1 MYQYA
6 QPHIEKLVIFNFKSY
21 AGKHEIG
28 PFDKFTCIIGPNGSG
43 KSNIMDAI
51 SFCLGI
57 KTKHLRG
64 ERLKDLV
71 YRREEE
77 TVDANPRSAEVTLV
91 FKSAKGIM
99 RYFSRVINPR
109 GEANYRYGTSTTK
122 MSQIGYEE
130 YSQLLASENIFVR
143 ARSFLVFQG
152 DVMQLARRQG
162 YELTAMLETI
172 SGSEH
177 MKERY
182 NELAKDLELA
192 QEKARMHFQHR
203 REAETTLSLLE
214 QQRAEVRRYQE
225 LKSQKE
231 ALIVEAALFRLF
243 CADRDAT
250 HNLEEAQRV
259 REELSGTESSLRKR
273 RKAADAEEVQRQKLE
288 TQLREAENEH
298 RALNSA
304 FEQRKPEIAN
314 CRKQAA
320 HWTIKEREAQ
330 VRIQQEQEKMTT
342 LEAEWH
348 DATKKRKQSE
358 KELVEVRSRKVDSAL
373 ELTPQQRR
381 EYEQAVQKT
390 EQLNTKARDKLRE
403 AEEKLRR
410 LVEELKIGKEDLR
423 ERQEKRGR
431 LAAKVEDLGREKR
444 DLEISL
450 DASRIEVQQNKRLIE
465 QLQEEVNSYAG
476 WKDTLNQEKNEL
488 TSVVESVKARREQL
502 DKLEQRQRV
511 ADELRGRFPDVVLG
525 RISELLLPT
534 QKRFDLPLQMALGAM
549 AEAFVVRDAAAARQC
564 LNHLKDGRI
573 SSETFLSLDRMD
585 EPKVGDMNL
594 LTQGK
599 VGRRL
604 ASLCV
609 QHNDKFLQRQDYWR
623 DTAPAAIDRTVNF
636 LLKGVIIADTLE
648 EAKQTSYLDAK
659 KHSLLPRVVTLEGEV
674 IAPNGNMSVKSLSG
688 GRVEFGGAE
697 QLQEMRT
704 KEKRLQQVRMD
715 LTTLEEEATR
725 KQQQVLEL
733 KVEVAR
739 KEAEHLASEPQEQQ
753 LSESLELQAQELEKL
768 SKNIEDLGAHIHQ
781 GDQAQEKL
789 RKEKETL
796 EAELLK
802 AGRAHFQKLN
812 SELGVE
818 DIREVMLR
826 EEREK
831 QRFQSEVEQYEDFLR
846 RARAEETRAEQRFRS
861 TQRLDE
867 LHRDLEQYRRDI
879 SFAENRLQEM
889 EGLQRIAAEKVE
901 GANATLRDLKDNKD
915 KCEEKCKEHKSE
927 MQQMKAQVEDA
938 KKRLKKQN
946 DKVKMLFSIIC
957 TIFFECRERRVDL
970 PVLETEGDK
979 TPMERVLSREQ
990 HVEDMGLKD
999 LEAAVRSVQADFSKL
1014 PEDKK
1019 ELASEDRLI
1028 DSKTVEAEYA
1038 EQVALLTRELENLNP
1053 NMRAMEQCEVEESK
1067 LQDIRQQADVASLES
1082 ARILRDFE
1090 AVKADRVSRF
1100 MKCFKHIE
1108 ERINPYY
1115 RELTSYDGHTGG
1127 AAYLDLDDAEEPY
1140 NGGITFT
1147 ACPPGKRFF
1156 PMELLSGGE
1165 RSMASMALLFAMHS
1179 FQPPP
1184 FMILDEVDAP
1194 FDKKNTSS
1202 LVNYLKK
1209 MDFQCVVI
1217 SLKDT
1222 FFAHSDS
1229 IVGVFKDRSAQTSGI
1244 LSLPLER
1251 LGKLA
1256 EEVGEVP
1263 LADG

>member
-1 MYQYA
+1 MYQNA
-6 QPHIEKLVIFNFKSY
+6 QAHIEKLIILNFKSY
-21 AGKHEIG
+21 AGRHEIG

-77 TVDANPRSAEVTLV
+77 TVEANPRSAEVTLA

-99 RYFSRVINPR
+99 RYFSRVINTR
-109 GEANYRYGTSTTK
+109 GEATYRYGTSTTK
-122 MSQIGYEE
+122 MAQLGYEE

-162 YELTAMLETI
+162 QELTLMLETI
-172 SGSEH
+172 SGSEQLRDRYTELS
-177 MKERY
+177 KE
-182 NELAKDLELA
+182 LELA
-192 QEKARMHFQHR
+192 QEKARMYFQHR
-203 REAETTLSLLE
+203 REAKTTVSLLE
-214 QQRAEVRRYQE
+214 QQRAEVQRYQD
-225 LKSQKE
+225 LRAQRE
-231 ALIVEAALFRLF
+231 ALVIEAALFRLF
-243 CADRDAT
+243 CADRDAAV
-250 HNLEEAQRV
+250 NLEAAQQLK
-259 REELSGTESSLRKR
+259 EELSGTEQDLRKR
-273 RKAADAEEVQRQKLE
+273 RKKADADEVQRQQLE
-288 TQLREAENEH
+288 KELREAQNEH
-298 RALNSA
+298 FALNSA
-304 FEQRKPEIAN
+304 LEQRKPEIGN

-330 VRIQQEQEKMTT
+330 ARIQQEQEKMQS
-342 LEAEWH
+342 LKAAWE
-348 DATKKRKQSE
+348 DATERRKTAEQ
-358 KELVEVRSRKVDSAL
+358 ELEEIRGRKVDCAIQ
-373 ELTPQQRR
+373 LTAEQRK
-381 EYEQAVQKT
+381 EYDQAVQKT
-390 EQLNTKARDKLRE
+390 EQLNSKAREKLRE

-410 LVEELKIGKEDLR
+410 IMQELKASKEDLG

-450 DASRIEVQQNKRLIE
+450 DTSSIEMQQTKRQVVNLEDEVKTFAAFKESLIE
-465 QLQEEVNSYAG
+465 ERAQLTAEV
-476 WKDTLNQEKNEL
+476 D
-488 TSVVESVKARREQL
+488 SVKARREQL

-511 ADELRGRFPDVVLG
+511 ADELRGRFPEAVLG

-549 AEAFVVRDAAAARQC
+549 AEAFVVKDSVAARQC
-564 LNHLKDGRI
+564 VTHLKDGRI
-573 SSETFLSLDRMD
+573 SSETFLALDRLED
-585 EPKVGDMNL
+585 PKVGDMSA
-594 LTQGK
+594 LTSGK
-599 VGRRL
+599 AGRRL
-604 ASLCV
+604 ATQCV

-623 DTAPAAIDRTVNF
+623 ETAPAAIDRTVNF
-636 LLKGVIIADTLE
+636 LLRGVIIADTLE
-648 EAKQTSYLDAK
+648 EAKAISYVDARK
-659 KHSLLPRVVTLEGEV
+659 QKLQPRVVTLEGEV

-697 QLQEMRT
+697 QLHEIRE
-704 KEKRLQQVRMD
+704 KEKKLHQVLRD
-715 LTTLEEEATR
+715 LATLEEESAR
-725 KQQQVLEL
+725 KQQQVTDL
-733 KVEVAR
+733 KAEVAK
-739 KEAEHLASEPQEQQ
+739 KEAEHGVSEPQLQQ
-753 LSESLELQAQELEKL
+753 LSDALDGRATELENLTKQ
-768 SKNIEDLGAHIHQ
+768 IEELGQ
-781 GDQAQEKL
+781 VVDEKDGQQQKL
-789 RKEKETL
+789 RKEKEAL

-802 AGRAHFQKLN
+802 VGRAHFKKLN

-818 DIREVMLR
+818 DIREVIMR
-826 EEREK
+826 EERENQK
-831 QRFQSEVEQYEDFLR
+831 LQSEVEQFEDFLR
-846 RARAEETRAEQRFRS
+846 RAKAEETRAEQRFRS

-867 LHRDLEQYRRDI
+867 LQRDLEQYRRDI
-879 SFAENRLQEM
+879 HFAENRLE
-889 EGLQRIAAEKVE
+889 ELEELQRVAAEKVKAAE
-901 GANATLRDLKDNKD
+901 EHLTQVKEQKENFDEASKTSKAELQLLKT
-915 KCEEKCKEHKSE
+915 
-927 MQQMKAQVEDA
+927 QAEDV

-957 TIFFECRERRVDL
+957 TIFHECRERRVEL
-970 PVLETEGDK
+970 PLLETDADK
-979 TPMERVLSREQ
+979 SAMERVLSREQ
-990 HVEDMGLKD
+990 DIEDMAMKD
-999 LEAAVRSVQADFSKL
+999 LEAAVRSVQIDFSKL

-1019 ELASEDRLI
+1019 ELALEDRLI

-1038 EQVALLTRELENLNP
+1038 EQVAELARELEKLNP

-1067 LQDIRQQADVASLES
+1067 LQEIRNQADVASLES
-1082 ARILRDFE
+1082 QRILRDFE
-1090 AVKADRVSRF
+1090 QVKADRVSRF
-1100 MKCFKHIE
+1100 MKCFRHIE

-1115 RELTSYDGHTGG
+1115 RELTSYDGYTGG
-1127 AAYLDLDDAEEPY
+1127 SAYLDLDDAEEPY

-1194 FDKKNTSS
+1194 FDRKNTSS

-1209 MDFQCVVI
+1209 MKFQCVVI

-1229 IVGVFKDRSAQTSGI
+1229 IIGVFKDRSAQTSGNV
-1244 LSLPLER
+1244 SLPLQR

-1256 EEVGEVP
+1256 EEGEVP
-1263 LADG
+1263 LTVD